1 MNNSKEIEGLATE
14 ITVFWIKFLH
24 TLIFVVLC
32 VSVLYALYSG
42 ITNRLNFWTAVA
54 LGLIAVEGI
63 VLILNGWR
71 CPLTRWAERVGA
83 KNGSVSDIFLP
94 AWLANHLFSVC
105 TPICVVAYLMILI
118 RIMTN

>member
-63 VLILNGWR
+63 VLIL
-71 CPLTRWAERVGA
+71 
-83 KNGSVSDIFLP
+83 
-94 AWLANHLFSVC
+94 
-105 TPICVVAYLMILI
+105 
-118 RIMTN
+118 